1 MNRFE
6 PQKLFTREGYW
17 RFDNADGVEFIAHG
31 DASRHELL
39 WRVID
44 ELETVQAKAI
54 HLLESFMK
62 DSGEFDLGTVTVLP
76 EKSDDGADFFLSFG
90 FFADRDKHEYTYTY
104 FHVFFGDARDH
115 PHPQFWPCKFTIGF
129 H

>member
-1 MNRFE
+1 MNRFA
-6 PQKLFTREGYW
+6 PQRLVTKERYW
-17 RFDNADGVEFIAHG
+17 QFDNADGVEFIAHG

-54 HLLESFMK
+54 QRLESFMK

-76 EKSDDGADFFLSFG
+76 ERSDDGVDFSLRFG

-104 FHVFFGDARDH
+104 FDVFFADRQQPSSH
-115 PHPQFWPCKFTIGF
+115 FWPCKFTIGF